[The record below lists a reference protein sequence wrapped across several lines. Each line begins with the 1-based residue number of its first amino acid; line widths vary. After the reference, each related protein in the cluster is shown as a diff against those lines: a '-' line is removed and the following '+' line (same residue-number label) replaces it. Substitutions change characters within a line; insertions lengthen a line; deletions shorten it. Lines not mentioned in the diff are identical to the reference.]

1 MKKGSFILYDKDLQ
15 GVLLLSDY
23 YAGRLFK
30 AVAKYRLTG
39 EKTDF
44 GNNLTLMVLFQQ
56 IVDHIEMNE
65 EKYQEVC
72 EKRSQASRKR
82 WDKDKNNPNESNCI
96 NLNANECLYDNDN
109 DNENVNVNDN
119 VNGND
124 NNACG
129 AKRENKR
136 KKYYNKNEDIKGEP
150 SYDLELFRSRIVG
163 LDKARQ

>member
-30 AVAKYRLTG
+30 AIAKYRLTG

-56 IVDHIEMNE
+56 IVDHIELNE
-65 EKYQEVC
+65 EKYEALCKKNAQSA
-72 EKRSQASRKR
+72 KKR
-82 WDKDKNNPNESNCI
+82 WIPSDYAHACESERAHANAC
-96 NLNANECLYDNDN
+96 LNDNDN
-109 DNENVNVNDN
+109 DNENVNDN

-129 AKRENKR
+129 AKKENKR
-136 KKYYNKNEDIKGEP
+136 KNYYRKNEDIKGEP
-150 SYDLELFRSRIVG
+150 SYDLELYRSRIVG

>member
-30 AVAKYRLTG
+30 AIAKYRLTG

-65 EKYQEVC
+65 EKYEALCKKNAQSA
-72 EKRSQASRKR
+72 KKR
-82 WDKDKNNPNESNCI
+82 WISSDYAHACI
-96 NLNANECLYDNDN
+96 NDN
-109 DNENVNVNDN
+109 DNENENVNDN
-119 VNGND
+119 VNGNGND

>member
-30 AVAKYRLTG
+30 AIAKYRLTG

-65 EKYQEVC
+65 EKYQELC
-72 EKRSQASRKR
+72 EKRSQAIKKR
-82 WDKDKNNPNESNCI
+82 WEKDKKNSNEYNSTD
-96 NLNANECLYDNDN
+96 LNTNEYLYDNE
-109 DNENVNVNDN
+109 NENVNVNDN

-124 NNACG
+124 NNAYG

-136 KKYYNKNEDIKGEP
+136 KNYYNKNEDIKGKP
-150 SYDLELFRSRIVG
+150 SYDLELYRSRIVG